1 MGTVDPAPSVS
12 RSPAPRWDLILPV
25 AALVVAVVLVV
36 LGIVTRSARSE
47 RRALTLEGRL
57 NRVAREV
64 EVALREAAPDRAEE
78 VLDRTLGSSG
88 DLLRGLVLMRP
99 DGRVQADAGEPT
111 GPGSLEVD
119 LFLGPGGH
127 GPEPLFG
134 SPGRG
139 RGAGGGAG
147 IGRNR
152 RVLRLVPTTD
162 ALRPPWAER
171 LLLPVL
177 VLAASGLVGLS
188 VVGGRLL
195 VRRQREVVLEAERQ
209 RLEGLARAG
218 AGLAHQLR
226 TPLATIQGTSQL
238 LLERR
243 AETDD
248 APSLRRILEQAR
260 RMDRLL
266 GDLLDY
272 ARPTGAEPRAVAV
285 GGVAAEL
292 AEVDPRLRSE
302 VEPSLNVRA
311 DPEHLRQILVNL
323 VDNALAAEPGDDSGT
338 DPGPVELSARRVG
351 PSGETV
357 EITVA
362 DRGPGPG
369 DDPER
374 LFEPYVTGRA
384 DGTGLG
390 LPIARAL
397 ARANG
402 GEVALAPR
410 PGGGTVATLR
420 LPGAPAETASP
431 ARTGRRPR
439 RAP

>member
-1 MGTVDPAPSVS
+1 MGSDAPAPSA
-12 RSPAPRWDLILPV
+12 RRPPAPRWDLILPL
-25 AALVVAVVLVV
+25 AALAIAVALVL
-36 LGIVTRSARSE
+36 LGVATRTARSE

-57 NRVAREV
+57 HRIAREV
-64 EVALREAAPDRAEE
+64 EVALREAGSDQAEE
-78 VLDRTLGSSG
+78 LLARTMDSSG
-88 DLLRGLVLMRP
+88 DLIRGLVLMRP
-99 DGRVQADAGEPT
+99 DGRVQAGAGDPN
-111 GPGSLEVD
+111 GPGSLELD

-127 GPEPLFG
+127 GVEPPLG
-134 SPGRG
+134 GPGRG
-139 RGAGGGAG
+139 RGARGGAALG
-147 IGRNR
+147 AGMGRHR
-152 RVLRLVPTTD
+152 RVLRLVPTAE

-188 VVGGRLL
+188 VLGGRLL
-195 VRRQREVVLEAERQ
+195 VRRQREILLEAERQ

-238 LLERR
+238 LLEQHE
-243 AETDD
+243 ETDD
-248 APSLRRILEQAR
+248 TPSLRRILEQAH

-272 ARPTGAEPRAVAV
+272 ARPTGAEPRPVNV
-285 GGVAAEL
+285 EDLAAER
-292 AEVDPRLRSE
+292 ASDEPRLRTV
-302 VEPSLNVRA
+302 VERGLTVHA
-311 DPEHLRQILVNL
+311 DPEHLRQILDNL
-323 VDNALAAEPGDDSGT
+323 VDNALAADSASE
-338 DPGPVELSARRVG
+338 PGPVELAARATDVRSA
-351 PSGETV
+351 SAMV
-357 EITVA
+357 EITVT
-362 DRGPGPG
+362 DRGAGPG

-402 GEVALAPR
+402 GEVTLAPR

-420 LPGAPAETASP
+420 LPRRPTETASDS
-431 ARTGRRPR
+431 GPR
-439 RAP
+439 RTP